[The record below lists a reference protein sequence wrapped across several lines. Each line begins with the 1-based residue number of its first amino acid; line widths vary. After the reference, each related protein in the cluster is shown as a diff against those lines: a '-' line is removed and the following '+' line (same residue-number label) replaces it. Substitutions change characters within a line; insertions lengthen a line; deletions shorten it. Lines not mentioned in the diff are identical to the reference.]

1 MRARCAVRP
10 PTCNGSGWCV
20 PAAVCATSSAE
31 VLDDGH
37 GCVDARLLGLH
48 EGLCA
53 MAVPHNG
60 RCWLGQPAVRERLR
74 RLVSG
79 EVALTH
85 DGVDTLAAGLG
96 REYLRE
102 LLVAHRVLPA
112 RDKYLAAFE
121 RWTTTRLDTVPAGED
136 RQLIRTYLAWH
147 HHRRLRE
154 RAELGLLHESTAQS
168 ARQQTNVAVAFL
180 ARLAERG
187 RSLADCRQADIDEW
201 FATGTTTRWALRNFL
216 TWAIVQRRCP
226 ALEVP
231 RYRGRSA
238 PALSQQVRLVILNR
252 LFTDTDV
259 ELSDRVAGCLVLI
272 YAQPIARIRTLTV
285 DDLDRRGQETWIRF
299 AREHVPLPEP
309 VGELATTLAATAR
322 RNMAT
327 AANPTSPWLFP
338 GRAPTQAVQAEQPA
352 ERLARLGI
360 SRVGRLAALNS
371 LVAQVPGPVL
381 GQLIG
386 YSATI
391 IAQHASAQG
400 VDWASYAAL
409 KSRERAH

>member
-1 MRARCAVRP
+1 MRPQRRVCIRCRLRQL
-10 PTCNGSGWCV
+10 
-20 PAAVCATSSAE
+20 SAE
-31 VLDDGH
+31 ILDDGH

-48 EGLCA
+48 EGICA
-53 MAVPHNG
+53 MAHPHTG
-60 RCWLGQPAVRERLR
+60 RCWLVQPAVRERLR
-74 RLVSG
+74 CLVSG
-79 EVALTH
+79 EIALTH
-85 DGVDTLAAGLG
+85 DGVDTMAPGHG

-102 LLVAHRVLPA
+102 LLVAHGTLPP

-121 RWTTTRLDTVPAGED
+121 RWTTTRLDAVPAGED

-154 RAELGLLHESTAQS
+154 RAQLGILHESTTQT

-180 ARLAERG
+180 AWLRERD
-187 RSLADCRQADIDEW
+187 RSLAECHQADIDEW
-201 FATGTTTRWALRNFL
+201 FATGTTTRWALRSFL
-216 TWAIVQRRCP
+216 TWAIAQQRCP
-226 ALEVP
+226 AREVP
-231 RYRGRSA
+231 HYRGRRA
-238 PALSQQVRLVILNR
+238 PMLSQQARLVILNR

-285 DDLDRRGQETWIRF
+285 EDLDRRGGETWIRF

-309 VGELATTLAATAR
+309 VGEMATTLAAAAR
-322 RNMAT
+322 RNIGT

-338 GRAPTQAVQAEQPA
+338 GRAPAQAVQAEQLA

-360 SRVGRLAALNS
+360 SRIGRLAALHN

-381 GQLIG
+381 GPLIG
-386 YSATI
+386 YGATV

-400 VDWASYAAL
+400 VDWNSYAAL
-409 KSRERAH
+409 KSRQRGH